1 MNYFLRPEISSSDIA
16 KIFSLTNAEFIH
28 YYEKRQVEM
37 SKKSKEMVLGSV
49 FHSLVTNQESDEFVI
64 SPFENFRTD
73 KAKEWR
79 DSQTKIIMSKDG
91 EEVATALKMV
101 ESVKSHKMINK
112 LISGIYDVEKEFY
125 GVSDNLL
132 NLRIKIDGLY
142 KNKLGEVYLIDFK
155 TTGKLKDFEKSFT
168 DFKYY
173 MRLAF
178 YKEVLNQNSIQIKK
192 VYLPVVSSSEPFDC
206 ELFEIPEDVLQL
218 GEYEFKDGL
227 QQIKQA
233 FEEQNK
239 EKTVKTI
246 GLTDYVERKLIK
258 KYFN

>member
-16 KIFSLTNAEFIH
+16 KIFTLTNTEFIY
-28 YYEKRQVEM
+28 YYEKRQVEI
-37 SKKSKEMVLGSV
+37 SKKSKAMVLGSV

-64 SPFENFRTD
+64 SPFENFRT
-73 KAKEWR
+73 KESQLWR
-79 DSQTKIIMSKDG
+79 DSQAKMVLSKDS
-91 EEVATALKMV
+91 EEVATASKMV

-125 GVSDNLL
+125 GVSHSLL

-155 TTGKLKDFEKSFT
+155 TTSDLKEFQKSFT

-178 YKEVLNQNSIQIKK
+178 YKEVLNQNNIKISK

-218 GEYEFKDGL
+218 GEMEFKDGL
-227 QQIKQA
+227 QQIKTA
-233 FEEQNK
+233 FEERNK
-239 EKTVKTI
+239 EKTVKSI
-246 GLTDYVERKLIK
+246 GLTDYVQRKLVQ

>member
-28 YYEKRQVEM
+28 YYEKRQIEM
-37 SKKSKEMVLGSV
+37 SKKSKAMVLGSI
-49 FHSLVTNQESDEFVI
+49 FHSLVTNQESDEFII
-64 SPFENFRTD
+64 SPFENFRT
-73 KAKEWR
+73 KESQLWR
-79 DSQTKIIMSKDG
+79 ESQTKMILTKDG
-91 EEVATALKMV
+91 EEVATASKMV

-125 GVSDNLL
+125 GVLNNLP
-132 NLRIKIDGLY
+132 LRIKIDGLY

-155 TTGKLKDFEKSFT
+155 TTSDLKDFQKSFT
-168 DFKYY
+168 DYKYY

-178 YKEVLNQNSIQIKK
+178 YKEVLSQNNVQIKR

-206 ELFEIPEDVLQL
+206 ELFEIPEDILQL
-218 GEYEFKDGL
+218 GDYEFKDGL
-227 QQIKQA
+227 QQIKTA
-233 FEEQNK
+233 FEEKGK
-239 EKTVKTI
+239 EKTVKSI

>member
-1 MNYFLRPEISSSDIA
+1 MNYFLRPEISGSDVA

-28 YYEKRQVEM
+28 YYEKRQIEM
-37 SKKSKEMVLGSV
+37 SKKSKAMVLGSI

-64 SPFENFRTD
+64 SPFENFRT
-73 KAKEWR
+73 KESQLWR

-91 EEVATALKMV
+91 EEVAIASKMV

-125 GVSDNLL
+125 GALNNLP
-132 NLRIKIDGLY
+132 LRIKIDGLY

-155 TTGKLKDFEKSFT
+155 TTSDLKDFQKSFT
-168 DFKYY
+168 DYKYY

-178 YKEVLNQNSIQIKK
+178 YKEVLNQNNIQVKK

-206 ELFEIPEDVLQL
+206 ELFEIPDDILQI
-218 GEYEFKDGL
+218 GEMEFKDGL
-227 QQIKQA
+227 QQIKTA

-246 GLTDYVERKLIK
+246 SLTDYVERKLIK